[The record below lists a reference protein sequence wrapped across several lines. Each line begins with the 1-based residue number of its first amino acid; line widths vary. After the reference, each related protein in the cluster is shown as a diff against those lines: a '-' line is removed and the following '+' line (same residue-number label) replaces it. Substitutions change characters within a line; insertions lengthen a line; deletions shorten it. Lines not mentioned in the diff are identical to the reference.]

1 MLTRPPFERAG
12 KAPGR
17 QTPIY
22 ALRLGNHRYPHMKLQ
37 IQPWPNEAGFMLSVN
52 THDQVA
58 GVNLSEVDAQAFR
71 DLQAE
76 NQRLK
81 EPIEQAW
88 DDAGLPTFL
97 RYLRD
102 YIESRRGLVRSAG
115 RPRVRTDPILAY
127 GRPRSSTVR
136 DRGVSVVN
144 PRPPGSRQE
153 EREGRALPGLLETS
167 TRPPCSSTN
176 VLTSQ
181 RPRPMPRLPNW

>member
-1 MLTRPPFERAG
+1 MSSRESLMDPIMAAGHGDLRGLRLDLLRQAAGLYLDIAYPAAPIPEAVRRRMDWREDCTADELLARPPFERAG
-12 KAPGR
+12 RAPG
-17 QTPIY
+17 QSAPIS

-81 EPIEQAW
+81 ERIEQAW
-88 DDAGLPTFL
+88 DEAGLPTFL

-102 YIESRRGLVRSAG
+102 YIESRQVATPGAGPDGRG
-115 RPRVRTDPILAY
+115 
-127 GRPRSSTVR
+127 
-136 DRGVSVVN
+136 
-144 PRPPGSRQE
+144 PG
-153 EREGRALPGLLETS
+153 
-167 TRPPCSSTN
+167 
-176 VLTSQ
+176 
-181 RPRPMPRLPNW
+181 

>member
-1 MLTRPPFERAG
+1 MESTSGAGQYGLQGVRLDLLRRAAGLYLDMAYPSGVFPEVVRRRLDWREDVPADESLTKPPFERTG
-12 KAPGR
+12 KAPG
-17 QTPIY
+17 QPTPIY

-81 EPIEQAW
+81 EAIEQAW

-97 RYLRD
+97 RYLRE
-102 YIESRRGLVRSAG
+102 YIESRRNSTPDRDPGDRSVPG
-115 RPRVRTDPILAY
+115 PDPTGPAPL
-127 GRPRSSTVR
+127 S
-136 DRGVSVVN
+136 
-144 PRPPGSRQE
+144 E
-153 EREGRALPGLLETS
+153 
-167 TRPPCSSTN
+167 
-176 VLTSQ
+176 
-181 RPRPMPRLPNW
+181 

>member
-1 MLTRPPFERAG
+1 MEPTNAVAADDLRRLRLDLLRQAAGIYLELAYPSGPVPDAVRRRLQWGEDRSPSELLGGPPFERAG

-17 QTPIY
+17 QSSIW

-71 DLQAE
+71 DLQSE

-81 EPIEQAW
+81 ELIEKAW

-102 YIESRRGLVRSAG
+102 YIESRREAPAPDG
-115 RPRVRTDPILAY
+115 P
-127 GRPRSSTVR
+127 
-136 DRGVSVVN
+136 
-144 PRPPGSRQE
+144 
-153 EREGRALPGLLETS
+153 
-167 TRPPCSSTN
+167 
-176 VLTSQ
+176 
-181 RPRPMPRLPNW
+181 